1 MSGRVLGKTLTL
13 PLYVDNSVSQLDPTA
28 AYSAGLL
35 LAVISLLILVGM
47 TTLSTRQRKEVDA

>member
-1 MSGRVLGKTLTL
+1 VTQTL
-13 PLYVDNSVSQLDPTA
+13 PLYVSNSFQQFQPTA

-47 TTLSTRQRKEVDA
+47 TTFSTRRRKEISS